1 MEFKKLQDDMIAAL
15 KAGDKERKE
24 GISLIVAAV
33 KRAAID
39 EGCRDNINAELTD
52 KVILKELKSCQEQVD
67 TCPASRTDL
76 LEQYKKQLEL
86 VKEYAPKM
94 MDAEEIEKIINEKFA
109 EVIASKNKGLIMK
122 TIMPEFKGKADGKL
136 INQIVAKLTQN

>member
-1 MEFKKLQDDMIAAL
+1 MELKKLQDDMIAAL

-24 GISLIVAAV
+24 GISLLVAAV

-39 EGCRDNINAELTD
+39 EGCRDDIKPELVD
-52 KVILKELKSCQEQVD
+52 KVILKELKSTQEQVD

-76 LEQYKKQLEL
+76 LEGYKKHLKL
-86 VKEYAPKM
+86 VEEYAPKLLSE
-94 MDAEEIEKIINEKFA
+94 EEITATIKEKFMD
-109 EVIASKNKGLIMK
+109 VIESKNKGLIMK

-136 INQIVAKLTQN
+136 INQVVAKLTQ